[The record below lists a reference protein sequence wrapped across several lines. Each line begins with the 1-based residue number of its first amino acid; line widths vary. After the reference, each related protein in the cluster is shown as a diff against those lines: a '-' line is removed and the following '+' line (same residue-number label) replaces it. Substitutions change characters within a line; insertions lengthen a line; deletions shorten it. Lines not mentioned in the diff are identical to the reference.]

1 MEEIEAADSVA
12 EEEHLVVEA
21 SVVEEVAE
29 VEASV
34 EVVGS
39 TVGHQSES
47 LLLPATPTPSKTI

>member
-12 EEEHLVVEA
+12 EEEHLV
-21 SVVEEVAE
+21 VVEEVAE